1 MAEDLS
7 SLSDEELDARIAALE
22 APKAEEG
29 GIGENILSFM
39 TGIGKTVP
47 FGQDIPALVSAG
59 RSYLGM
65 KPKGVPEEGEFAER
79 FAGAKEAQEEAA
91 KILGKRAPWSQ
102 RAGMATG
109 IIGSISPLGRAAAA
123 EEATAAALTKALP
136 SAVTKVLPRAAPT
149 AVKGTTGLGFGA
161 GLGAAY
167 GLGEGTTLEERLA
180 NAGTGAKMGAATA
193 AALPLLAGVGKEGY
207 KAIKE
212 YLPGLI
218 SGAEKAGMSKIGE
231 ALETDVSRKTA
242 GLTPQE
248 MAEAQARGQP
258 VMPVDIG
265 GPTLRGEVRT
275 AANLYPE
282 AEATMAKT
290 LRDRY
295 EAQAGRYQKQI
306 SGMMP
311 YKVDAAGMQED
322 LRAAAHKI
330 NNPAYKAAYKQGESG
345 IWNPE
350 LETFVNAP
358 AIKDVLPA
366 AIKKSAN
373 RAALEGTAP
382 VKNPFITD
390 ASGKLTLEP
399 GTKPTLEFWDNVKR
413 SLDDEIGSLRRNGRE
428 DEAIDL
434 NKIKNRLLSNLD
446 KAVSSYKTARSG
458 AAKMFDAD
466 NAFDAGL
473 NFMSMKDTLK
483 LSEAKQ
489 AINKM
494 SRVEREI
501 FAHGVAADVIQ
512 KIKHK
517 GLSTD
522 ISNMF
527 NTPESREK
535 MILALGPKRSLELE
549 AFSRVENIMADA
561 HRAIT
566 ANSTTAKQA
575 SRMGA
580 LKGAAKD
587 IVGEIGPILAG
598 TSLGGLSGAVAAYAA
613 KRVVSHLSD
622 TLTKDA
628 ALAMAEK
635 LVSQK
640 PEDIKEVV
648 DMLVKNPQAMRK
660 LRAYPVVRQVLT
672 EAGTELFERPK
683 RATGGP
689 VTKELTAE
697 TLLRMA
703 KNSRKKIQ
711 NDTEPLLEEPDE
723 NVVTAL
729 KVANKHI

>member
-29 GIGENILSFM
+29 GIGEDIASFM
-39 TGIGKTVP
+39 TGVGKTVP
-47 FGQDIPALVSAG
+47 FGQDVPALISAG

-65 KPKGVPEEGEFAER
+65 KPKGVPEEGTFAER
-79 FAGAKEAQEEAA
+79 FTGAKEAQEEAA
-91 KILGKRAPWSQ
+91 RIAGEKAPWPQ

-109 IIGSISPLGRAAAA
+109 IVGSITPLGRAAAA

-136 SAVTKVLPRAAPT
+136 AAVTKVLPRAAPT
-149 AVKGTTGLGFGA
+149 AVRGATGLGFGT

-180 NAGTGAKMGAATA
+180 NAATGAKMGAATT
-193 AALPLLAGVGKEGY
+193 AALPLLAGAGKEGY

-218 SGAEKAGMSKIGE
+218 SGAEKAGMARIGE

-242 GLTPQE
+242 GLTAQE

-258 VMPVDIG
+258 VMPVDVG

-275 AANLYPE
+275 AANLYPD
-282 AEATMAKT
+282 AEAAMAKT

-295 EAQAGRYQKQI
+295 EAQAGRYQKHI
-306 SGMMP
+306 TDMMP
-311 YKVDAAGMQED
+311 YKINAAEMQED
-322 LRAAAHKI
+322 LRNAAHKI

-358 AIKDVLPA
+358 AIKDLLPNA
-366 AIKKSAN
+366 LRKSAN
-373 RAALEGTAP
+373 RAALQGTAP

-390 ASGKLTLEP
+390 ASGKLTLQP
-399 GTKPTLEFWDNVKR
+399 GTKPTLEFWDTVKR
-413 SLDDEIGSLRRNGRE
+413 SLDDEIGSLRRSGRE

-446 KAVSSYKTARSG
+446 TAAPAYKKARAG
-458 AAKMFDAD
+458 AAKMFGAD

-483 LSEAKQ
+483 LSDAKQ

-494 SRVEREI
+494 SRAEREI
-501 FAHGVAADVIQ
+501 FAHGVAADVVQ
-512 KIKHK
+512 KIRHK

-549 AFSRVENIMADA
+549 AFNRVENIMADA

-575 SRMGA
+575 ARMGA

-598 TSLGGLSGAVAAYAA
+598 TSLGGIPGAIAAYAA

-640 PEDIKEVV
+640 PEDIKAVV
-648 DMLVKNPQAMRK
+648 DMLVKNPSAMRK
-660 LRAYPVVRQVLT
+660 LRLYPVARQVLT
-672 EAGTELFERPK
+672 ETGTELFERPK
-683 RATGGP
+683 RATGGQ
-689 VTKELTAE
+689 VTKELTTE
-697 TLLRMA
+697 MLLRMA

-711 NDTEPLLEEPDE
+711 NDTEPLLDEPDE
-723 NVVTAL
+723 HVVGAL